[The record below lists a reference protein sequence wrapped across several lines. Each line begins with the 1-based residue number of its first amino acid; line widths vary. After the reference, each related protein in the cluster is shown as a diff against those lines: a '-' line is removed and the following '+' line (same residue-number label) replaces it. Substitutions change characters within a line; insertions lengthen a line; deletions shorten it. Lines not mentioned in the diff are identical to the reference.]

1 MNARAPRCA
10 LCVQYRI
17 AAVGV
22 SGKEM
27 SDVDRWSGSN
37 SCRAYLTQPNAR
49 DLRAALVV
57 RNDRSIFKGQSVDNV
72 SRLSVVLVYRQRE
85 MRDPLPAE
93 VQKFSTRADT
103 GMLSLLPSTLVHK
116 LNIAAHVNRCNRQI
130 GT

>member
-72 SRLSVVLVYRQRE
+72 SRLSVVLVYRQAPRRGDGE
-85 MRDPLPAE
+85 S
-93 VQKFSTRADT
+93 FSGERHRAH
-103 GMLSLLPSTLVHK
+103 GRAGEGQPFVPGRAQL
-116 LNIAAHVNRCNRQI
+116 AAA
-130 GT
+130 